1 MAESGRATS
10 TVAPS
15 SPSLPRS
22 TNTWPAAQSTTAAAV
37 TDAGIGGNVVGGRV
51 VDGTVTGG
59 RVVEGTEVV
68 VVVDGTTVVVV
79 TIVVVV
85 GGAVV
90 VGTVVVVVVGGATR
104 VNDTQSAVTEL
115 VPIGVLDAAW
125 RTVKWRTPSSLTNE
139 PSESVVLA
147 DSVPSTR
154 SLVGPS
160 TTWSVMSSS
169 HCSCD

>member
-1 MAESGRATS
+1 
-10 TVAPS
+10 
-15 SPSLPRS
+15 
-22 TNTWPAAQSTTAAAV
+22 V
-37 TDAGIGGNVVGGRV
+37 TDAGIGGNVVGGTVVGGTVVGGRV